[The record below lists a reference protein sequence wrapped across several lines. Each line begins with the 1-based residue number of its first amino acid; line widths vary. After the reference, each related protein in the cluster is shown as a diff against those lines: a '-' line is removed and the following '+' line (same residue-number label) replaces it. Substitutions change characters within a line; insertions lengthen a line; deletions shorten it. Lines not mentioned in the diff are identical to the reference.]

1 MVGFKIVTLFADK
14 PDCPNILQN
23 KFLIKFVR
31 DNKVDLDEIEDVQ
44 SFIKTIPENIR

>member
-23 KFLIKFVR
+23 KFITSFVR
-31 DNKVDLDEIEDVQ
+31 DTKVDLDDIEDVQ